1 MRPAVRPGTALPE
14 DEALSDVG
22 ELILARESDTGSG
35 LFQLDVTW
43 DQDSCTVSPSYD
55 ASGTLPEADASMTN
69 AEAVEYFSA
78 LPPASLGLS
87 GDTMAAYS
95 VFCEDGQV
103 LLDGVPCLCL
113 NIYQSGRYQAS
124 YLFSPGRPADLPAG
138 PDHGT
143 GHTADVLTGCG
154 KAQFSSPFSSAGA

>member
-1 MRPAVRPGTALPE
+1 
-14 DEALSDVG
+14 
-22 ELILARESDTGSG
+22 
-35 LFQLDVTW
+35 
-43 DQDSCTVSPSYD
+43 
-55 ASGTLPEADASMTN
+55 MTN

-103 LLDGVPCLCL
+103 LLDGVLCLCL

-124 YLFSPGRPADLPAG
+124 YLFSPADRQIYRLDRTTEQVTP
-138 PDHGT
+138 
-143 GHTADVLTGCG
+143 LT
-154 KAQFSSPFSSAGA
+154 P